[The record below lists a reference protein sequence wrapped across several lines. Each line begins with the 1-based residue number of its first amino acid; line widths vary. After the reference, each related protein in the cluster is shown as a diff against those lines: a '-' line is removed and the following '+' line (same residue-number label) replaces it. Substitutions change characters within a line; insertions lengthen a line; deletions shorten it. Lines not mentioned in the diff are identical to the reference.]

1 MHYDYHS
8 ESGIRRAGLSGRGMG
23 WQSKRIPPAWAERP
37 GRGDPWYEECIGS
50 CNVIEEQL
58 IAILCACSN
67 CIELEHGIIIG
78 QKRQFGPSE
87 QKQRI
92 SELNQM

>member
-23 WQSKRIPPAWAERP
+23 WQSKRIPRP
-37 GRGDPWYEECIGS
+37 GRNARAGGSWYEECIGS

-58 IAILCACSN
+58 IAILCACSKY
-67 CIELEHGIIIG
+67 IGVIVGQIKTDKEGAIIQI
-78 QKRQFGPSE
+78 
-87 QKQRI
+87 
-92 SELNQM
+92 L